1 MAKKSDEVESS
12 GLKIIISEGASNS
25 ISVIRRSSIPTPNTL
40 ALLEDPRSW
49 HVRGEVGIQRK
60 RHRRDD
66 SNTEA
71 MVAYPMAPPPPRDRA
86 IPSRKVVLEEEEYME
101 RLGDIIEG
109 DYFPHNAKMSRALTR
124 MAQNGATGVREGVTT
139 PSGRSVI
146 GTPSTLGSTTPASIS
161 FGDGSGAGASGVSI
175 ARGKGK
181 GTPGTGGALTK
192 FVATH
197 TSEDNEAFAELQVI
211 AHCLAL
217 TLFLLNKNPW
227 HLETLQLCIER
238 HGFVAVAT
246 LLGVR

>member
-12 GLKIIISEGASNS
+12 GLKMITSEGASK
-25 ISVIRRSSIPTPNTL
+25 SSIPTPNTL

-60 RHRRDD
+60 RHRRDNA
-66 SNTEA
+66 NTDA
-71 MVAYPMAPPPPRDRA
+71 MVTYPMAPPPPRGRA
-86 IPSRKVVLEEEEYME
+86 VPSKKVVLEEEVYVE

-109 DYFPHNAKMSRALTR
+109 DYFPHNAKMSKALAR
-124 MAQNGATGVREGVTT
+124 MAQNGAAGVREGATT

-146 GTPSTLGSTTPASIS
+146 GTPSTPGDSTPASIS
-161 FGDGSGAGASGVSI
+161 LGDGSGAGASGDSI

-197 TSEDNEAFAELQVI
+197 TSEDNEAFAELQVT
-211 AHCLAL
+211 AYSLAL
-217 TLFLLNKNPW
+217 TPFS
-227 HLETLQLCIER
+227 TQ
-238 HGFVAVAT
+238 
-246 LLGVR
+246 